1 MPMGEIL
8 SNFAVFE
15 GLDGSGTSTQLAL
28 LKQKLE
34 GRTPNNPVFTVTF
47 EPTDGA
53 IGKLIRSV
61 LKKDLVL
68 RADTL
73 ARLFAADRGEHLY
86 AVGGITDRCQRGELV
101 ICDRYT
107 LSSLVYQ
114 GIECGMELPH
124 GLNSPFPAPE
134 LLLFFDIDPGLAQKR
149 MTARPSLDIFEH
161 IEFQEKVRRQYHA
174 LIEEYRKAGVRVGI
188 IDASQSVEKVAE
200 DVWSEIAKMPI
211 IKSGI

>member
-1 MPMGEIL
+1 MEII
-8 SNFAVFE
+8 SNFVVFE

-28 LKQKLE
+28 LEQKLTSL
-34 GRTPNNPVFTVTF
+34 GINSPVFTATF

-61 LKKDLVL
+61 LKKDLIL
-68 RADTL
+68 RKDTL

-86 AVGGITDRCQRGELV
+86 ATDGIIERCRRGELV

-114 GIECGMELPH
+114 GIECGTELPRL
-124 GLNSPFPAPE
+124 LNEAFPDPE
-134 LLLFFDIDPGLAQKR
+134 LLLFFDIDPGIAQQR
-149 MTARPSLDIFEH
+149 MAGRPSLELFEH

-174 LIEEYRKAGVRVGI
+174 LFDEYRKAGVRLEI

-200 DVWSEIAKMPI
+200 DVWKEMAKMPI

>member
-1 MPMGEIL
+1 MPIGEIL
-8 SNFAVFE
+8 KNFAVFE

-28 LKQKLE
+28 LEQKLA
-34 GRTPNNPVFTVTF
+34 GRTFNGSGVTVTF
-47 EPTDGA
+47 EPTGGA

-61 LKKDLVL
+61 LKKDLAL
-68 RADTL
+68 RPDTL

-86 AVGGITDRCQRGELV
+86 ASGGIIERCERGELV

-114 GIECGMELPH
+114 GIECGMELPRS
-124 GLNSPFPAPE
+124 LNESFPAPE
-134 LLLFFDIDPGLAQKR
+134 LLLFFDIDPRIAQQR
-149 MTARPSLDIFEH
+149 MAGRPSLEIFEH
-161 IEFQEKVRRQYHA
+161 IEFQEKVRKQYHA
-174 LIEEYRKAGVRVGI
+174 MFDEYRKAGVRLEL

-200 DVWSEIAKMPI
+200 DVWSAMAKMPI

>member
-1 MPMGEIL
+1 MEII
-8 SNFAVFE
+8 SNFVVFE

-28 LKQKLE
+28 LEQKLASLA
-34 GRTPNNPVFTVTF
+34 PQSPAFMATF

-68 RADTL
+68 RPDTL
-73 ARLFAADRGEHLY
+73 ARLFAADRGEHLF
-86 AVGGITDRCQRGELV
+86 APGGIVERCKRGELV

-114 GIECGMELPH
+114 GINCGIELPR
-124 GLNSPFPAPE
+124 GLNEAFPAPE
-134 LLLFFDIDPGLAQKR
+134 LLLFFDIAPNIAQQR
-149 MTARPSLDIFEH
+149 MAGRPSLEIFEH
-161 IEFQEKVRRQYHA
+161 IDFQEKVRGQYHA
-174 LIEEYRKAGVRVGI
+174 LFDEYRKAGVRLEI

-200 DVWSEIAKMPI
+200 DVWKEVAKMPI

>member
-1 MPMGEIL
+1 MVII

-28 LKQKLE
+28 LKQKLAS
-34 GRTPNNPVFTVTF
+34 RSFNDPAFMVTF
-47 EPTDGA
+47 EPTDGV

-61 LKKDLVL
+61 LKKELVL

-73 ARLFAADRGEHLY
+73 ARLFAADRNEHLY
-86 AVGGITDRCQRGELV
+86 AAGGIIERCQRGELV
-101 ICDRYT
+101 ICDRYI

-114 GIECGMELPH
+114 GIECGMELPRS
-124 GLNSPFPAPE
+124 LNEAFPAPE
-134 LLLFFDIDPGLAQKR
+134 LMLFFDIEPDIAQQR
-149 MTARPSLDIFEH
+149 MAGRPSLEIFEH

-174 LIEEYRKAGVRVGI
+174 LFEEYRKAGVRLEI
-188 IDASQSVEKVAE
+188 IDASQSAEKVAE